1 MRLALAAIA
10 ALTATAAAAEID
22 VARPAD
28 CLLVVQGQELIRGRC
43 SFTPLDADGSF
54 TISGLN
60 GKWFAYVLVEGP
72 GRAQGYWNG
81 TPFAGHAQ
89 DPLGPLHREDAC
101 WLNDTASVC
110 AW

>member
-1 MRLALAAIA
+1 MRLALAAVA

-22 VARPAD
+22 VPRPAD

-43 SFTPLDADGSF
+43 SFTPLDSDGSF

-60 GKWFAYVLVEGP
+60 GKWFAYVLVESP

-81 TPFAGHAQ
+81 TPFAGHAHT
-89 DPLGPLHREDAC
+89 PLGALHREDAC